1 MLGLHG
7 LTREDMDEIS
17 AALTHLINEKMKRE
31 GLVSKFIL
39 ARKPKEKDAI
49 YEEWCNLV
57 NVDTD
62 GHIDN
67 TASTFI
73 TNEII
78 DELLEHP
85 PKQEPIVQPKPDYVK
100 FHSRWGR

>member
-1 MLGLHG
+1 MLDLYG
-7 LTREDMDEIS
+7 LTREEIDEFS

-31 GLVSKFIL
+31 GLVSKFII

-57 NVDTD
+57 NVGTD

-73 TNEII
+73 TKEII
-78 DELLEHP
+78 DELSEYP
-85 PKQEPIVQPKPDYVK
+85 PKQEIIVQPKPDYVK
-100 FHSRWGR
+100 FHSR